1 MELSDAIL
9 QTLQSPNV
17 CDSNFEDANVV
28 DVINALA
35 TATSRV
41 ANAITPNIAGN
52 NDASGTHVASLTEA
66 VMGVT
71 AGLFAIAGA
80 INDLAEQRKQ
90 ELQNKELQNKT
101 WIKLWG
107 KDLKLPE
114 DSEATKHSFRS
125 LNFSGRLLN
134 VCFKN
139 DIHTVSNLVGMT
151 PDDFLSL
158 RNVGDVLLR
167 EVREKLATVGLKFK
181 GDA

>member
-1 MELSDAIL
+1 MELSDAII

-80 INDLAEQRKQ
+80 INDLAEQR
-90 ELQNKELQNKT
+90 ENKEWQNNT

-107 KDLKLPE
+107 KDLKIPE

-139 DIHTVSNLVGMT
+139 DIHTVSNLVEMT